1 MTLKKLSLHS
11 GIVARQFC
19 LAAGYFIAGW
29 GGLKLPFL
37 GTHITLVWL
46 PTGIAV
52 AALVRWGWS
61 MWPAIYLGALG
72 VNLCIGSSWLLAAE
86 IAVGNTLGPL
96 VSANL
101 LKRFGFH
108 QTFDRRKDV
117 ALLVLAAA
125 AGMGLSA
132 FCGVMS
138 LYLNGL
144 VAIDGLS
151 FAILSWWLGDTV
163 GVLLAAPFLLTLAWD
178 NLRHLSRS
186 RIELLCWV
194 LLATTIAW
202 FALVHD
208 YGDKGRSLPLAFL
221 TLPLLTWSGLRFGNT
236 GAALAGLGFSL
247 FAAWGT
253 AMGQGGFILSD
264 MRLSLL
270 LLWAYMATTVLTGLL
285 ITALQA
291 ERLKIEKE
299 LRIRTECLKDAQQIA
314 NIGSWRFDFVT
325 NELSWS
331 DEILRLFEMAPSQL
345 STTYEVFLN
354 AVHPDDREAVRRAY
368 IESLARRTPYE
379 ITHRLLMRDGRI
391 KWVCERCRTD
401 YDAKGEPLCSQGTV
415 QDVTEQKQAEY
426 QLRIAA
432 TVFESQEGMVVMDDH
447 HRILKVN
454 KAFTE
459 MTGYSAEELLGQN
472 PRLLRSNRHDRDF
485 YTAVWKTI
493 HKAGVWEGEVWNRRK
508 NGEVYPDYLT
518 ITAVKDPNGRVTHFV
533 STHLDITLRKAA
545 AEEIERL
552 AFYDPLTRLPNRR
565 LLQNQL
571 KPALAASHRH
581 GRKGAL
587 LFIDLDNFKTLND
600 SLGHAMGDLL
610 LQEVAGRLAACV
622 REGDTVARLGGDE
635 FVVMIQ
641 DLGEDPLEAEKQA
654 EAVGHKIL
662 DSLNK
667 PFQLGSHTY
676 ISTSS
681 IGVTL
686 FSGHDRE
693 ADELIIHSD
702 IAMYQAKTSG
712 RNSLCFF
719 HPQMQDAINARFSL
733 EDELRK
739 ALDRQQFQLHYQ
751 LQVDNEGKAV
761 GAEAL
766 LRWYHPER
774 GMISPAEFIPLAE
787 ETGLILPIGRWVIER
802 ACAQLQAWHHSPLT
816 RGFRLSIN
824 VSARQFFQ
832 ADFVA
837 QVRSTIQQYAI
848 NPRLLKLELTES
860 LLIKNIEETVA
871 TMAALGKIGVRFA
884 LDDFGTGYS
893 SLQYLKQ
900 LPLNQLKI
908 DQSFIRDIATNNDD
922 QAIVRTI
929 IAMASSLNLGVIA
942 EGVET
947 EEQRDFL
954 LRSGC
959 THFQGYLYGHPLP
972 ITKFEGL
979 LKRKYRI
986 EPQKIA

>member
-1 MTLKKLSLHS
+1 MALKRLSLYPEIS
-11 GIVARQFC
+11 RPFFLMAS
-19 LAAGYFIAGW
+19 YFVAGW

-52 AALVRWGWS
+52 AALVRWGRS
-61 MWPAIYLGALG
+61 LWPAIYLGALG
-72 VNLCIGSSWLLAAE
+72 VNLCIGSTWLLAAA
-86 IAVGNTLGPL
+86 IAVGNTAGPL
-96 VSANL
+96 VAADL

-108 QTFDRRKDV
+108 STFDRRKDV
-117 ALLVLAAA
+117 ALLVIAAA
-125 AGMGLSA
+125 IGMSLPA
-132 FCGVMS
+132 FGGVTS

-144 VAIDGLS
+144 VAIDGVS

-163 GVLLAAPFLLTLAWD
+163 GVLLAAPFLLTLTRD
-178 NLRHLSRS
+178 NLRHLSRA
-186 RIELLCWV
+186 RVELLCWM

-208 YGDKGRSLPLAFL
+208 YGNNGQSLPLAFL

-264 MRLSLL
+264 MRISLF

-299 LRIRTECLKDAQQIA
+299 LRLSTECLKDAQQIA
-314 NIGSWRFDFVT
+314 NIGSWRLDLVT

-331 DEILRLFEMAPSQL
+331 DEVFRLFEIDPRQFSAN
-345 STTYEVFLN
+345 YEAFLN
-354 AVHPDDREAVRRAY
+354 AVHPDDREAVYRAY
-368 IESLARRTPYE
+368 NESLAQRTPYE

-401 YDAKGEPLCSQGTV
+401 YDASGKPLYSQGTV

-432 TVFESQEGMVVMDDH
+432 TVFESQEGMVVTDAFH
-447 HRILKVN
+447 KILKVN

-459 MTGYSAEELLGQN
+459 MTGYSAKEVLGRH
-472 PRLLRSNRHDRDF
+472 PRFLRSNRHGLDF
-485 YTAVWKTI
+485 YTSMRKTI
-493 HKAGVWEGEVWNRRK
+493 HRMGMWKGEVWNRRK

-533 STHLDITLRKAA
+533 CTHLDITLHKAA

-571 KPALAASHRH
+571 KTALAISHRH

-587 LFIDLDNFKTLND
+587 LFIDLDHFKNLND

-610 LQEVAGRLAACV
+610 LQQVAERLMACV

-641 DLGEDPLEAEKQA
+641 NLSETPFEAAKQA
-654 EAVGHKIL
+654 EIIGHKIQA
-662 DSLNK
+662 SLNK
-667 PFQLGSHTY
+667 PFQLGLHAY
-676 ISTSS
+676 ICTSS

-686 FSGHDRE
+686 FNGQHDRDV
-693 ADELIIHSD
+693 DELLKQAD

-712 RNSLCFF
+712 RNALRFF
-719 HPQMQDAINARFSL
+719 NPRMQDAINARFSL
-733 EDELRK
+733 EDDLRK
-739 ALDRQQFQLHYQ
+739 ALDYRQFQLHYQ
-751 LQVDNEGKAV
+751 LQVDNEGQVV

-766 LRWYHPER
+766 LRWHHLER

-787 ETGLILPIGRWVIER
+787 ETGLILPIGRWVIEM
-802 ACAQLQAWHHSPLT
+802 ACAQLQLWQNSPLT
-816 RGFRLSIN
+816 RGLELSIN

-832 ADFVA
+832 ADFVEE
-837 QVRSTIQQYAI
+837 VRSAIRKHAI

-871 TMAALGKIGVRFA
+871 TMTALGKMGIHFS

-908 DQSFIRDIATNNDD
+908 DQSFVRDIATNNDD

-929 IAMASSLNLGVIA
+929 IAMASSLKLSVIA

-959 THFQGYLYGHPLP
+959 SHFQGYLFGQPLP
-972 ITKFEGL
+972 ITQFEAGL
-979 LKRKYRI
+979 AGLKQI
-986 EPQKIA
+986 ISG